1 MLVERCES
9 MSENNTILSRF
20 FTQNSFST
28 FSPQSREDSP
38 IYTVVRRYNIS
49 FDENSKNE
57 DIISEIYQYVAS
69 NYRNEYF
76 YKNTLLNKLLINAH
90 RLRTT
95 VALTEVPVAKSKADF
110 IMINGKAVVY
120 EIKTALDT
128 FDRLDSQIN
137 DYFKAFDHVCVVTS
151 EDKKEEAAKKLS
163 GSPVGLYI
171 LTNRN
176 TVQRYKEP
184 EEYRDALSLSC
195 IFKILNKQEYESI
208 VRKLEGTLP
217 SVTPINYY
225 RKCKEIVCSS
235 SIEKVYPL
243 FLKELKKRNR
253 IDVVDYKLIPDS
265 LHFLT
270 YFSKCKY
277 SKECYDNLCLFLK
290 QPFKGRDDYVLS
302 SIEGSPE

>member
-1 MLVERCES
+1 VLIERCEF

-20 FTQNSFST
+20 FTQSSFHT
-28 FSPQSREDSP
+28 FLPQSIEPSP
-38 IYTVVRRYNIS
+38 IYSVVRRYNIS
-49 FDENSKNE
+49 HNECSKNE
-57 DIISEIYQYVAS
+57 DVISEIYQYLAN

-76 YKNTLLNKLLINAH
+76 YKNTLLNKLLINVH
-90 RLRTT
+90 RIRTT
-95 VALTEVPVAKSKADF
+95 IALTEVPIAKSKADF

-128 FDRLDSQIN
+128 FDRLDSQIS
-137 DYFKAFDHVCVVTS
+137 DYYKAFDHVCVVTS
-151 EDKKEEAAKKLS
+151 EDKKEEAVKKLS

-176 TVQRYKEP
+176 TIQRYKEP
-184 EEYRDALSLSC
+184 EECRDNLDLSC

-208 VRKLEGTLP
+208 VKKLHGTLP
-217 SVTPINYY
+217 AVTPINYY

-235 SIEKVYPL
+235 SIEDVYPL
-243 FLKELKKRNR
+243 FLQELKKRNR
-253 IDVVDYKLIPDS
+253 IDIVDYKLIPDS

-277 SKECYDNLCLFLK
+277 SKQHYDNLCLFLK
-290 QPFKGRDDYVLS
+290 QPYKGREDYVLS
-302 SIEGSPE
+302 SVERSTE